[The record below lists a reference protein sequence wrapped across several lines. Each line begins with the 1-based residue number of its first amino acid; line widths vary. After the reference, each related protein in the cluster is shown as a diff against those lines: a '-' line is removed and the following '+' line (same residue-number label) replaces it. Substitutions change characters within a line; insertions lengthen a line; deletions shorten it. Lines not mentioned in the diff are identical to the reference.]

1 MCLFDGG
8 DYLSTS
14 LRKKYLGDRNFFDK
28 FLMIALPIAIQNG
41 ITNVVSM
48 VDNIMVGQLGTPQ
61 MNGVSIVNQIML
73 ISTLCI
79 FGAMAGAGIY
89 TAQYYGS
96 GNQEGIK
103 YTFRFKVF
111 ISTVIVAGSI
121 IIFSIFGENL
131 ILFFLHGE
139 NQEDIESTL
148 KYGLD
153 YLSVAK
159 WSMVPYGISQIYVST
174 MRETGQTVVPMKA
187 GIAAVFVNIGLNYVM
202 IFGKLGCP
210 MLGVKGAAL
219 ATICARI
226 AEGCIVIIWLHSHSR
241 QNQFIKGALKSM
253 YIPSKLFLNILVKCV
268 PIMINEALW
277 AGSVAMLNQSYST
290 RGLDAVAGINICST
304 ITNVF
309 NVFFIAVGEA
319 IAIMVGQLL
328 GAGKK
333 KEARHADTVLCVY
346 AVLGSAMLGIMMA
359 ACAPFFPMIYNT
371 TDTVRGLA
379 TSFIIVIAF
388 LLPVQAFTNAS
399 YFTLRSGG
407 NTFITFVFDSVYMW
421 CFTVPIAFVIT
432 RYTAMPIVAVYAICQ
447 SLEIVKAV
455 IGFIFVKKGVW
466 INNIVDN

>member
-1 MCLFDGG
+1 MGG
-8 DYLSTS
+8 DFLNSS
-14 LRKKYLGDRNFFDK
+14 LAKKYLGNRNFFNK

-41 ITNVVSM
+41 ITNLVNM
-48 VDNIMVGQLGTPQ
+48 VDNIMVGQLGTAQ

-73 ISTLCI
+73 IATLCI

-103 YTFRFKVF
+103 YTFRFK
-111 ISTVIVAGSI
+111 IIIGAVIVTSSI
-121 IIFSIFGENL
+121 FIFSFLGENL
-131 ILFFLHGE
+131 IMMFLHGE
-139 NQEDIESTL
+139 NQEDIELTL

-159 WSMVPYGISQIYVST
+159 WSMVPFGISQIYVST

-187 GIAAVFVNIGLNYVM
+187 GIAAVFVNIALNYVM
-202 IFGKLGCP
+202 IFGKLGFP
-210 MLGVKGAAL
+210 MLGVQGAAL
-219 ATICARI
+219 ATICARFV
-226 AEGCIVIIWLHSHSR
+226 EGGIVIIWLHTHSK
-241 QNQFIKGALKSM
+241 QNQFIVGVLKSM
-253 YIPSKLFLNILVKCV
+253 YIPSKLFVNILIKCV
-268 PIMINEALW
+268 PIMVNEALW

-304 ITNVF
+304 LTNVF

-333 KEARHADTVLCVY
+333 EDARRTDTILCVY
-346 AVLGSAMLGIMMA
+346 AVLGSAMLSVVMA

-379 TSFIIVIAF
+379 ASFIIVIAF

-421 CFTVPIAFVIT
+421 CIAVPVAFVIT
-432 RYTAMPIVAVYAICQ
+432 RYTAIPIVAVYAICQ
-447 SLEIVKAV
+447 SLEIIKAV

-466 INNIVDN
+466 INNIVNN

>member
-1 MCLFDGG
+1 ME
-8 DYLSTS
+8 
-14 LRKKYLGDRNFFDK
+14 KYLGNRNFFNK
-28 FLMIALPIAIQNG
+28 FLMITLPIAIQNG

-48 VDNIMVGQLGTPQ
+48 VDNVMVGQLGTSQ

-73 ISTLCI
+73 IATLCI

-96 GNQEGIK
+96 GNQEGIR
-103 YTFRFKVF
+103 YTFRFKM
-111 ISTVIVAGSI
+111 IIGAAIVTGAVLI
-121 IIFSIFGENL
+121 LEFFGENL
-131 ILFFLHGE
+131 IMLFLHGD
-139 NQEDIESTL
+139 NQKDIEVTL
-148 KYGLD
+148 QYGLD
-153 YLSVAK
+153 YLSVAM
-159 WSMVPYGISQIYVST
+159 WSLVPFGISQVYVST
-174 MRETGQTVVPMKA
+174 MRETGQTLVPMKA

-210 MLGVKGAAL
+210 MLGVRGAAL
-219 ATICARI
+219 ATICARF
-226 AEGCIVIIWLHSHSR
+226 AEGIAVILWLHLHSR
-241 QNQFIKGALKSM
+241 QNPFIVGAIRSF
-253 YIPSKLFLNILVKCV
+253 YIPSKLFVNILLKCI
-268 PIMINEALW
+268 PLMINEALW
-277 AGSVAMLNQSYST
+277 AGGVAMLNQSYST
-290 RGLDAVAGINICST
+290 RGLDAVAGVNICST

-328 GAGKK
+328 GAGQKDK
-333 KEARHADTVLCVY
+333 ARHADTVLCVY
-346 AVLGSAMLGIMMA
+346 SVLGSAGLAVIMA
-359 ACAPFFPMIYNT
+359 ACSPFFPMLYNT
-371 TDTVRGLA
+371 TDEVRSLA

-407 NTFITFVFDSVYMW
+407 NTFITFIFDSVYMW

-432 RYTAMPIVAVYAICQ
+432 RYTAINIVAVYAICQ

-455 IGFIFVKKGVW
+455 IGFIFVRKGVW